1 MKTQNPSSA
10 PSSPADSPRLPDPGP
25 SSPSEIDRDMATEY
39 TGSGHHPG
47 NAHAQ
52 LGAVPIQP
60 TDNLDETVLG
70 SAAVGNPNAVP
81 PEVADGTGALT
92 EWDTPAD
99 AEGTWKFRPG
109 RDDEMLDAEQLVE
122 AGIEEADREQRVS
135 ADQDAET

>member
-1 MKTQNPSSA
+1 MKTKSPPS
-10 PSSPADSPRLPDPGP
+10 PPENHSPLPDPGP
-25 SSPSEIDRDMATEY
+25 STPEEMDRDAATEY
-39 TGSGHHPG
+39 TGVGQHAG

-70 SAAVGNPNAVP
+70 AAAVGNPNAVP

-99 AEGTWKFRPG
+99 ASGTWTH
-109 RDDEMLDAEQLVE
+109 RDGLNDEMFDAEQLVE
-122 AGIEEADREQRVS
+122 AGIEEADREQRIHS
-135 ADQDAET
+135 DRDAAN